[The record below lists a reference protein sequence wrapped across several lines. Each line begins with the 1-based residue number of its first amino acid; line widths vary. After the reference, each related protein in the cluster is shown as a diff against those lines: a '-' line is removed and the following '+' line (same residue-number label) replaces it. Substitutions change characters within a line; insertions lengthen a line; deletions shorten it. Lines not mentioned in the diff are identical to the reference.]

1 MNKLQISKD
10 LLICEDSNKVR
21 LMGEFCNFCADF
33 LPITGNYDIQV
44 VSKRKPYGIATT
56 AAYHIGENKCIIY
69 AKDRAFVDVLRSI
82 AHEMTHMMQDELG
95 LLEGGNIRDAGGFHE
110 DQANAR
116 AGEII
121 KRFAKSKPYRKMIYE
136 SRSRT
141 RL

>member
-10 LLICEDSNKVR
+10 LPMCEDSNKVR

-69 AKDRAFVDVLRSI
+69 AKDRAFVDILRSI

-121 KRFAKSKPYRKMIYE
+121 KRFAKSKPHRKMIYE
-136 SRSRT
+136 SKT
-141 RL
+141 N

>member
-1 MNKLQISKD
+1 MSKLKISKG
-10 LLICEDSNKVR
+10 LPICEDKQKVH

-44 VSKRKPYGIATT
+44 VDQREPYGITTT
-56 AAYHIGENKCIIY
+56 AVYYMGENKCIIY
-69 AKDRAFVDVLRSI
+69 GKNRAFVDVLRSI

-121 KRFAKSKPYRKMIYE
+121 KRFAKSKPYRKMIY
-136 SRSRT
+136 
-141 RL
+141 